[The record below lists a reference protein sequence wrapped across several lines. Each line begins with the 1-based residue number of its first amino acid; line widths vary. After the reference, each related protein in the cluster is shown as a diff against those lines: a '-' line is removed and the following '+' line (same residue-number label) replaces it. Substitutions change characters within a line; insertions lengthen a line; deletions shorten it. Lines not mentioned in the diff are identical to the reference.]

1 MERSDHDM
9 KGKSKRKRR
18 RRCKGK
24 ERGNVLSTLIS
35 PIRHWDTGASSAEDA
50 DNSSTSSLEVKE
62 NQDDIIQVDCDLLR
76 KYHPSTFC
84 TTFPRHGPKALK
96 RKQPL
101 VDGKDRLLYQ
111 SHLTCKRAT
120 WAVTQKNALVQ
131 LNELRPGLR
140 YEIVSKT
147 GPLHAPVFSVGVE
160 VNGLR
165 FEGRGPTKKQ
175 AKMRAAELALRSF
188 IQFPNASQVHAV
200 MGNFTSTP
208 MDFTADKLDIPD
220 VFLKGLEPSLCENCD
235 LLHCNTAK
243 KEVFSSI
250 YNYKRL
256 VPLTLDLVSSTN
268 PKRRALSTSLLEHL
282 SPVALLNELRPGL
295 RYMCLAERVHGRV
308 MRNFVMVVRV
318 EGRVFEGCGHSK
330 RLAKAQAAA
339 AALQSLYNMSLGPE
353 RKVMGLQG
361 SRAKNQLP
369 QFFAESIFH
378 LVREKYTELTD
389 SCFSTSHARH
399 KVLAGIVMTRGFD
412 LRSAQVVSLATG
424 TKCLDLD
431 HVTDRDSTL
440 SDCHAEVVSRRALV
454 RFLYTQ
460 LELLL
465 CKSADG
471 GEPSIFVANKGGL
484 QLRDGVLFH
493 MYVSSSPCGDAR
505 LNCPYETT
513 AAYPSR
519 RFRCHLRVKVNGGEG
534 TLPVTARR
542 ANQKWD
548 GVSPGKPLVTMSCT
562 DKMAK
567 WSVVG
572 LQGALLSHL
581 VEPVYLHS
589 LTVGT
594 LSHTGHLGRALTR
607 RLAPVKHLPLPYRRR
622 RVLLSC
628 LSSNEVRPAGKAPNV
643 SVNWSCGDGGLEE
656 ISTSTGRRRDSGTP
670 SQLCRSSLF
679 ARWQRLQQ
687 QLNGQISD
695 AGAVTGTYCGSKIAA
710 GCYQRALQQF
720 TGALQV
726 GGLGTWLRKP
736 PQLDH
741 LNVSV

>member
-1 MERSDHDM
+1 M
-9 KGKSKRKRR
+9 
-18 RRCKGK
+18 
-24 ERGNVLSTLIS
+24 LSTLIS
-35 PIRHWDTGASSAEDA
+35 PIRHWETGASSAEDG

-62 NQDDIIQVDCDLLR
+62 NQDDKIQVDCDLLR
-76 KYHPSTFC
+76 KYHPSAFC
-84 TTFPRHGPKALK
+84 PTFPRHGPRALK

-111 SHLTCKRAT
+111 SHLTCKRAA
-120 WAVTQKNALVQ
+120 WAVSQKNALVQ

-140 YEIVSKT
+140 YEIMSKT

-160 VNGLR
+160 VNGLH

-188 IQFPNASQVHAV
+188 IQFPNASQAHAV
-200 MGNFTSTP
+200 LGNFTSTP
-208 MDFTADKLDIPD
+208 VDFTADKLDLPD
-220 VFLKGLEPSLCENCD
+220 VFLKEFEPSLRENCD

-243 KEVFSSI
+243 KELFSSI
-250 YNYKRL
+250 YNHKRL
-256 VPLTLDLVSSTN
+256 VQLTLDLVSSTN

-282 SPVALLNELRPGL
+282 SPVVLLNELRPGL
-295 RYMCLAERVHGRV
+295 RYMCLAERVHGRP

-339 AALQSLYNMSLGPE
+339 AALQSLYSISLGPE
-353 RKVMGLQG
+353 RKVMGLHG

-399 KVLAGIVMTRGFD
+399 KVLAGIIMTRGFD

-431 HVTDRDSTL
+431 NVSDRDLTL
-440 SDCHAEVVSRRALV
+440 SDCHAEVVCRRALV
-454 RFLYTQ
+454 RFLYAQ

-471 GEPSIFVANKGGL
+471 EEQSIFVPNKGGCCDGGGDGL
-484 QLRDGVLFH
+484 RLRDGVLFH

-513 AAYPSR
+513 AAYAHL

-534 TLPVTARR
+534 TLPVTGRR
-542 ANQKWD
+542 ANQKQD
-548 GVSPGKPLVTMSCT
+548 GKPLVTMSCT

-607 RLAPVKHLPLPYRRR
+607 RLASVKHLPFPYRRR
-622 RVLLSC
+622 QMLLSC
-628 LSSNEVRPAGKAPNV
+628 LSSSEVRPAGKAPNV
-643 SVNWSCGDGGLEE
+643 SMNWSSGDGGLEE
-656 ISTSTGRRRDSGTP
+656 ISTTTGRRKDSGTP

-687 QLNGQISD
+687 QSAVPGQTKAIM
-695 AGAVTGTYCGSKIAA
+695 GTYCGSKMAA
-710 GCYQRALQQF
+710 GRYQRALQQF
-720 TGALQV
+720 IGALQV

-736 PQLDH
+736 PQLGH
-741 LNVSV
+741 LNLLTISSGS

>member
-1 MERSDHDM
+1 SCHDLD
-9 KGKSKRKRR
+9 
-18 RRCKGK
+18 
-24 ERGNVLSTLIS
+24 LST
-35 PIRHWDTGASSAEDA
+35 G
-50 DNSSTSSLEVKE
+50 TSSLEVKE
-62 NQDDIIQVDCDLLR
+62 NQDDKIQVD
-76 KYHPSTFC
+76 SFC
-84 TTFPRHGPKALK
+84 PTFPRHGPRALK

-111 SHLTCKRAT
+111 SHLTCKRAA
-120 WAVTQKNALVQ
+120 WAVSQKNALVQ

-140 YEIVSKT
+140 YEIMSKT

-160 VNGLR
+160 VNGLH

-188 IQFPNASQVHAV
+188 IQFPNASQAHAV
-200 MGNFTSTP
+200 LGNFTSTP
-208 MDFTADKLDIPD
+208 VDFTADKLDLPD
-220 VFLKGLEPSLCENCD
+220 VFLKEFEPSLRENCD

-243 KEVFSSI
+243 KELFSSI
-250 YNYKRL
+250 YNHKRL
-256 VPLTLDLVSSTN
+256 VQLTLDLVSSTN

-282 SPVALLNELRPGL
+282 SPVVLLNELRPGL
-295 RYMCLAERVHGRV
+295 RYMCLAERVHGRP

-339 AALQSLYNMSLGPE
+339 AALQSLYSISLGPE
-353 RKVMGLQG
+353 RKVMGLHG

-369 QFFAESIFH
+369 QVSWTSIFH

-399 KVLAGIVMTRGFD
+399 KVLAGIIMTRGFD

-431 HVTDRDSTL
+431 NVSDRDLTL
-440 SDCHAEVVSRRALV
+440 SDCHAEVVCRRALV
-454 RFLYTQ
+454 RFLYAQ

-465 CKSADG
+465 WYNNN
-471 GEPSIFVANKGGL
+471 GEEQSIFVPNKGGCCDGGGDGL
-484 QLRDGVLFH
+484 RLRDGVLFH

-513 AAYPSR
+513 AAYVTCLLPDPIPPLSDPSR

-534 TLPVTARR
+534 TLPVTGRR
-542 ANQKWD
+542 ANQKQD
-548 GVSPGKPLVTMSCT
+548 GKPLVTMSCT

-607 RLAPVKHLPLPYRRR
+607 RLASVKHLPFPYRRR
-622 RVLLSC
+622 QMLLSC
-628 LSSNEVRPAGKAPNV
+628 LSSSEVRPAGKAPNV
-643 SVNWSCGDGGLEE
+643 SMNWSSGDGGLEE
-656 ISTSTGRRRDSGTP
+656 ISTTTGRRKDSGTP

-687 QLNGQISD
+687 QTTKTEIQAEKKLLTVFVLDSPLTD
-695 AGAVTGTYCGSKIAA
+695 V
-710 GCYQRALQQF
+710 F
-720 TGALQV
+720 
-726 GGLGTWLRKP
+726 LR
-736 PQLDH
+736 H
-741 LNVSV
+741 